1 MDNDELYRLLSEDI
15 REIKNEVRET
25 NGRVTRLEMWRATT
39 VGTMR
44 ALIAVAA
51 LPSLVLT
58 VALLVGL
65 R

>member
-15 REIKNEVRET
+15 REVKDEVHET
-25 NGRVTRLEMWRATT
+25 NGRVKNLEIWRAWTT
-39 VGTMR
+39 GAMK

-51 LPSLVLT
+51 IPSLILT